1 MSTCTHFEELE
12 IWKRARALV
21 FDVYKSFN
29 HAKDYGFKDQIQRA
43 AVSIMNN
50 IAEGFE
56 RESNKDFL
64 NFLRI
69 AKGSCGEVRSML
81 YAAEDLGYLSSNSAE
96 EMRKEATVLIR
107 QIQALRNYLLS
118 NS

>member
-1 MSTCTHFEELE
+1 MTTCTCFEDLE
-12 IWKRARALV
+12 IWKKSRILV
-21 FDVYKSFN
+21 SRVYRILSEN
-29 HAKDYGFKDQIQRA
+29 RDYGFKDQIQRA

-50 IAEGFE
+50 ISEGFE

-81 YAAEDLGYLSSNSAE
+81 YAAEDLGYLDSQAAE
-96 EMRKEATVLIR
+96 TMRKEATVLIR
-107 QIQALRNYLLS
+107 QIQSLRNYLFS
-118 NS
+118 KP